1 MQRNTRV
8 ILAALSAASLLS
20 ATIPSTSFAQA
31 LPARIKIG
39 SSQPLSGSGAGS
51 GQAAKMVQEMAIKE
65 VNANGGMGGRQVD
78 IVFGDDGADPTRA
91 VTEAKRLIDQ
101 EKVHVLIGPG
111 IAAVALATA
120 PLVTPAKMLSFP
132 MSGTPAINP
141 TTFPYGFAS
150 FYPAD
155 AFLEAMVDYAVD
167 KLGAKSIAVMAD
179 TGGQGKAAAEQA
191 KTYVPK
197 RGAKLT
203 GIEYADF
210 ESTDYTPQVLN
221 LKRGNPDVVLQ
232 VTSLQVGG
240 GYFYKATEEQNWQI
254 KIVSQISSLF
264 TADILKIAGP
274 NSYTTRRMH
283 GLTTKATTMCP
294 GEDASKMPFAQL
306 RDKIRAA
313 YPNDFQKI
321 PMALAPYYYDVIFAT
336 KAAVDATKSVEG
348 PKLAAWLEQNGGT
361 VKAVMGKLTMSKTDH
376 FMYHSDV
383 FAFTVRPDQVNAQ
396 GVATREGC

>member
-1 MQRNTRV
+1 MKFDIRMAV
-8 ILAALSAASLLS
+8 ASLALTGIFATTGVTPAS
-20 ATIPSTSFAQA
+20 AQT

-39 SSQPLSGSGAGS
+39 SSQPLSGAGAGS
-51 GQAAKMVQEMAIKE
+51 GQAAKMVQEMAVKE

-101 EKVHVLIGPG
+101 EKVHILIGPG

-120 PLVTPAKMLSFP
+120 PIVTPAKMLSFP

-167 KLGAKSIAVMAD
+167 KLGAKSIGVMAD
-179 TGGQGKAAAEQA
+179 TGSQGKAAAEQA

-210 ESTDYTPQVLN
+210 EATDYTPQVLN

-254 KIVSQISSLF
+254 KIVSQVSSLF

-274 NSYTTRRMH
+274 NAYSTRRMH

-306 RDKIRAA
+306 RDKIKAA

-321 PMALAPYYYDVIFAT
+321 PMALAPYYFDVVYTI

-348 PKLAAWLEQNGGT
+348 PKLAACLEQNGGS

-383 FAFTVRPDQVNAQ
+383 FAFTVRPDQVSAQ

>member
-1 MQRNTRV
+1 MKFDIRMAV
-8 ILAALSAASLLS
+8 ASLAMTGVFATTGVTPAS
-20 ATIPSTSFAQA
+20 AQT

-39 SSQPLSGSGAGS
+39 SSQPLSGAGAGS
-51 GQAAKMVQEMAIKE
+51 GQAAKMVQEMAVKE

-91 VTEAKRLIDQ
+91 VSEAKRLIDQ
-101 EKVHVLIGPG
+101 EKVHILIGPG

-120 PLVTPAKMLSFP
+120 PIVTPAKMLSFP

-167 KLGAKSIAVMAD
+167 KLGAKSIGVMAD
-179 TGGQGKAAAEQA
+179 TGSQGKAAAEQA

-210 ESTDYTPQVLN
+210 EATDYTPQVLN

-254 KIVSQISSLF
+254 KIVSQVSSLF

-274 NSYTTRRMH
+274 NAYSTRRMH

-306 RDKIRAA
+306 RDKIKAA

-321 PMALAPYYYDVIFAT
+321 PMALAPYYFDVVYTI

-348 PKLAAWLEQNGGT
+348 PKLAAWLEQNGGS

-383 FAFTVRPDQVNAQ
+383 FAFTVRPDQVSAQ

>member
-1 MQRNTRV
+1 MQRKTRV

-20 ATIPSTSFAQA
+20 AIIPSTSFAQA

-39 SSQPLSGSGAGS
+39 SSQPLTGAAAGS
-51 GQAAKMVQEMAIKE
+51 GQAAKMVQEMAVKE
-65 VNANGGMGGRQVD
+65 INAAGGMGGRPVD

-101 EKVHVLIGPG
+101 EKIHVLIGPG

-120 PLVTPAKMLSFP
+120 PLVTPAKIMSFP
-132 MSGTPAINP
+132 MSGTTAINP
-141 TTFPYGFAS
+141 TSFPYGFAS
-150 FYPAD
+150 FYPSD
-155 AFLEAMVDYAVD
+155 AFLEAMVDYAID

-191 KTYVPK
+191 KVYVPK

-232 VTSLQVGG
+232 VTSIQVGG
-240 GYFYKATEEQNWQI
+240 GYFYKATEEQNWPV

-264 TADILKIAGP
+264 TADILKIAGA
-274 NSYTTRRMH
+274 NAYSTRRMH
-283 GLTTKATTMCP
+283 GLTTKATAMCP
-294 GEDASKMPFAQL
+294 GEDPTKMPFVQL
-306 RDKIRAA
+306 RDKLKAA
-313 YPNDFQKI
+313 YPNDYQKI
-321 PMALAPYYYDVIFAT
+321 PMALAPYYYDVVYTT
-336 KAAVDATKSVEG
+336 KAAIDATKSVEG
-348 PKLAAWLEQNGGT
+348 PKLAAWLEQNGGS

-396 GVATREGC
+396 GVAIREGC

>member
-1 MQRNTRV
+1 MQRKTRV

-20 ATIPSTSFAQA
+20 AVVPSASFAQA

-39 SSQPLSGSGAGS
+39 SSQPLSGAAAGS
-51 GQAAKMVQEMAIKE
+51 GQAAKMVQEMAVKE
-65 VNANGGMGGRQVD
+65 INAAGGMAGRQVD

-101 EKVHVLIGPG
+101 EKIHVLIGPG

-120 PLVTPAKMLSFP
+120 PLVTPAKIMSFP
-132 MSGTPAINP
+132 MSGTTAINP
-141 TTFPYGFAS
+141 TSFPYGFAS
-150 FYPAD
+150 FYPSD
-155 AFLEAMVDYAVD
+155 AFLEAMVDYAID

-191 KTYVPK
+191 KIYVPK

-232 VTSLQVGG
+232 VTSIQVGG
-240 GYFYKATEEQNWQI
+240 GYFYKATEEQNWPVR
-254 KIVSQISSLF
+254 IVSQISSLF

-274 NSYTTRRMH
+274 NAFATRRMH
-283 GLTTKATTMCP
+283 GLTTRATAMCP
-294 GEDASKMPFAQL
+294 GEDASKMPFVQL
-306 RDKIRAA
+306 REKLKAA

-321 PMALAPYYYDVIFAT
+321 PMALAPYYYDVVYAT

-383 FAFTVRPDQVNAQ
+383 FAFTVRPDQVSAQ

>member
-1 MQRNTRV
+1 MQRKTRV

-20 ATIPSTSFAQA
+20 AVVPSASFAQA

-39 SSQPLSGSGAGS
+39 SSQPLSGAAAGS
-51 GQAAKMVQEMAIKE
+51 GQAAKMVQEMAVKE
-65 VNANGGMGGRQVD
+65 INAAGGMAGRQVD

-101 EKVHVLIGPG
+101 EKIHVLIGPG

-120 PLVTPAKMLSFP
+120 PLVTPAKIMSFP
-132 MSGTPAINP
+132 MSGTTAINP
-141 TTFPYGFAS
+141 TSFPYGFAS
-150 FYPAD
+150 FYPSD
-155 AFLEAMVDYAVD
+155 AFLEAMVDYAID

-191 KTYVPK
+191 KIYVPK

-240 GYFYKATEEQNWQI
+240 GYFYKATEEQNWPI
-254 KIVSQISSLF
+254 RTSARFPRCLRPIS
-264 TADILKIAGP
+264 
-274 NSYTTRRMH
+274 
-283 GLTTKATTMCP
+283 
-294 GEDASKMPFAQL
+294 
-306 RDKIRAA
+306 
-313 YPNDFQKI
+313 
-321 PMALAPYYYDVIFAT
+321 
-336 KAAVDATKSVEG
+336 
-348 PKLAAWLEQNGGT
+348 
-361 VKAVMGKLTMSKTDH
+361 
-376 FMYHSDV
+376 
-383 FAFTVRPDQVNAQ
+383 
-396 GVATREGC
+396 